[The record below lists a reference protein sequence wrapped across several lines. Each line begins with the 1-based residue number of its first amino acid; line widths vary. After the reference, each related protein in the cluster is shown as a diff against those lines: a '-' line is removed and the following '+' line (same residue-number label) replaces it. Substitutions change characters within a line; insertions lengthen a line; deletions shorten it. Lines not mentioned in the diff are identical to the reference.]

1 MLLGGAFTG
10 AMLTS
15 AAPPIGVMLPNGEQ
29 GMLGRRPG
37 HI

>member
-29 GMLGRRPG
+29 GMPGRRHR